1 MNVLTSDSNIIAY
14 MWLIVSTVL
23 LKLKDFSK
31 SQAVTY
37 MVKVVISQKWYN
49 IETLSLQITNRK

>member
-1 MNVLTSDSNIIAY
+1 MNRRV
-14 MWLIVSTVL
+14 MWPVIPTVL

-37 MVKVVISQKWYN
+37 TVKVVSSRKRCKT
-49 IETLSLQITNRK
+49 ETLLSLIGSDLWLVVKVK